1 MKTNKLF
8 FLFCILLSMLATN
21 ASAYD
26 FAVKNADGVMIY
38 YNYINNKTEACVT
51 NKEKYKYSGSIAI
64 PKEITYEGRTLKVTE
79 IGNSAFYYCSSL
91 ESVTIPNSVTSIGN
105 NAFTHSN
112 LTSVTIPN
120 GVTSIGGY
128 AFEGCIYLESITI
141 PNSVTSIGE
150 SAFRECSSLQSVTIP
165 NSVTSIE
172 SYAFLGCSGLTS
184 ITVEEGNTYYDSR
197 DNSNA
202 IIETKSNTL
211 IHGCKNTIIPNSV
224 TSIGD
229 YAFEN
234 CRSLKT
240 ITIPNSVT
248 SIGGRAFYYCYSL
261 QSITIPN
268 SVTSI
273 GGAAFKGCDNLKTI
287 TIPNSVTSIGNSAFG
302 GCSSLKTIT
311 IPNSV
316 TSIGDFTFDSCSS
329 LESVTIPNSV
339 TSIGNHAFAYCDKL
353 VSVTIPNSVTSI
365 GEWAFQGCDNLEKVT
380 SKIAKPFAIYTDAFS
395 YETYFEGTLYVPKG
409 TVAQYE
415 ATNGWTNFRNIVEED
430 STTAIN
436 DVEADNTLNT
446 ANAIY
451 DINGKRLPVTSLDEL
466 PSGLY
471 IINGKKVVK

>member
-1 MKTNKLF
+1 
-8 FLFCILLSMLATN
+8 
-21 ASAYD
+21 
-26 FAVKNADGVMIY
+26 
-38 YNYINNKTEACVT
+38 
-51 NKEKYKYSGSIAI
+51 
-64 PKEITYEGRTLKVTE
+64 
-79 IGNSAFYYCSSL
+79 
-91 ESVTIPNSVTSIGN
+91 
-105 NAFTHSN
+105 
-112 LTSVTIPN
+112 
-120 GVTSIGGY
+120 
-128 AFEGCIYLESITI
+128 
-141 PNSVTSIGE
+141 
-150 SAFRECSSLQSVTIP
+150 
-165 NSVTSIE
+165 VTSIE

-197 DNSNA
+197 DNCNA

-273 GGAAFKGCDNLKTI
+273 GGAAFRGCDNLKTI
-287 TIPNSVTSIGNSAFG
+287 TIPNSVTSIGDYVFW
-302 GCSSLKTIT
+302 GCSSLKNIT

-316 TSIGDFTFDSCSS
+316 TSIGDFAFDSCSS
-329 LESVTIPNSV
+329 LESVTLPNSL
-339 TSIGNHAFAYCDKL
+339 TSIGNGTFWGCSSL
-353 VSVTIPNSVTSI
+353 ESVTLPNSLTSI
-365 GEWAFQGCDNLEKVT
+365 GEVAFEGCYNLEKVT
-380 SKIAKPFAIYTDAFS
+380 SKIVTPFATYTDAFS
-395 YETYFEGTLYVPKG
+395 YDTYSKGTLYVPKG
-409 TVAQYE
+409 TVAQYK
-415 ATNGWTNFRNIVEED
+415 ATSGWTNFWNIVEED
-430 STTAIN
+430 SITAIN

-471 IINGKKVVK
+471 IVNGKKVVK